1 MRPLQ
6 FTTQIQEPMQIELS
20 ALMEQLQGTWK
31 LGNDEHII
39 EINGNDMTVITD
51 SKPVKT
57 TFQLVRNV
65 QLGNWQI
72 KVMKPMSWLRTFIV
86 QLTPDAFVLYDFN
99 LTVQM
104 TLGARYKLL
113 NPNRVFRYSRVVVPV
128 VAEEL
133 AQ

>member
-1 MRPLQ
+1 MQ

>member
-1 MRPLQ
+1 
-6 FTTQIQEPMQIELS
+6 MQIELS

-57 TFQLVRNV
+57 TFQLIRNV

-86 QLTPDAFVLYDFN
+86 QLTPDSFVLYDFN